1 MTRQCSVN
9 SESAVLSEAKALS
22 GKSVDP
28 NSAVILH
35 FDLKL
40 EDGSAADSTRVN
52 NKPAMM
58 RLGDGSL
65 TPNFESCLLGLKAG
79 DKKDFTLPPDDA
91 FGMPNP
97 DNIHHMDRTRFG
109 LEAAPEIGAIISFAQ
124 PNGGEVPGVIREI
137 AGDSVTVDFNHPL
150 AGETVIFSVEIL
162 EVR

>member
-1 MTRQCSVN
+1 MTDPVKINPSSSAEPEKAVDADSV
-9 SESAVLSEAKALS
+9 
-22 GKSVDP
+22 
-28 NSAVILH
+28 VILH

-52 NKPAMM
+52 NKPAIM

-109 LEAAPEIGAIISFAQ
+109 IDTVPEVGAIIGFAQ
-124 PNGGEVPGVIREI
+124 PNGGEVPGIIREV

-150 AGETVIFSVEIL
+150 AGETVVFSVEIL

>member
-1 MTRQCSVN
+1 MTEPHVISDN
-9 SESAVLSEAKALS
+9 SE
-22 GKSVDP
+22 
-28 NSAVILH
+28 VILH

-52 NKPAMM
+52 NKPAKLVM
-58 RLGDGSL
+58 GDGSL
-65 TPNFESCLLGLKAG
+65 TPNFESCLRGLKAG
-79 DKKDFTLPPDDA
+79 DKKTFTLPPDDA

-97 DNIHHMDRTRFG
+97 DNIHHMDRNKFG
-109 LEAAPEIGAIISFAQ
+109 LDTPAEEGMIISFTQ
-124 PNGGEVPGVIREI
+124 PGGMEVPGIIRSV